1 MPFSN
6 APENAHECQ
15 PVAVRGVHVRL
26 NLEDET
32 GEVRLFGLNVT
43 DVALAGQGRRRVLQ
57 EALKERLNAEVGDG
71 GTEEH
76 RRQLTAAHLVEVE
89 SVARFVQQVDF
100 LRQPLAEA
108 LCQHMLQRGS
118 SMAMSVFCTIDLPWS
133 PPVYSSTIFVSR
145 W

>member
-1 MPFSN
+1 M
-6 APENAHECQ
+6 
-15 PVAVRGVHVRL
+15 RGVHVRL

-100 LRQPLAEA
+100 LRQPIAVV
-108 LCQHMLQRGS
+108 LCQHMLQRGVVNGDVGLLHHRF
-118 SMAMSVFCTIDLPWS
+118 AVVAA
-133 PPVYSSTIFVSR
+133 VYSSTIFVSR